1 MAKAKAA
8 GIGRNPWIK
17 WYTRDWRADAPL
29 RLCGFAARGLW
40 ADLLTL
46 MAEARVFGFLLIEG
60 IAPTPRQL
68 SGLLGGN
75 DREITK
81 LLGELGEANV
91 YSVTGGPMPDDI
103 AALVPPGMPAGVM
116 LSRRMLRDK
125 AKADR
130 DRENGKGGGNP
141 QIVGPDNPG
150 VNPPPNPQKPDSLN
164 PSSSIETEAAREAQR
179 AGSARLARSAGGQ
192 AMDSL
197 MANLATKK
205 RVK

>member
-1 MAKAKAA
+1 M
-8 GIGRNPWIK
+8 W
-17 WYTRDWRADAPL
+17 
-29 RLCGFAARGLW
+29 
-40 ADLLTL
+40 
-46 MAEARVFGFLLIEG
+46 EANVVGFLLIEG
-60 IAPTPRQL
+60 VSPTPRDL
-68 SGLLGGN
+68 TGLLGGSE
-75 DREITK
+75 RELTK
-81 LLGELGEANV
+81 LIDELGSKNV
-91 YSVTGGPMPDDI
+91 YSVTGGPMPGDI
-103 AALVPPGMPAGVM
+103 AALVPAGMPAGVM

-125 AKADR
+125 AKADK